1 MFAKATDFFAGSK
14 VPPARA
20 QYDSRRNRGDSDVDI
35 HRMSQPVS
43 VRYSHSEPGGFYLT
57 DEMQGE
63 ITERGVTAGRDI
75 QESTVPTSYSG
86 DHLALPA
93 SSHQTGEATRR
104 DTKRRPVEAGL
115 LAKREETSLKE
126 EIRALEKDKRELMA
140 DMERIRRDRASLAEE
155 NRRYMGKIEE
165 LYGRVERQNQEL

>member
-43 VRYSHSEPGGFYLT
+43 
-57 DEMQGE
+57 GE